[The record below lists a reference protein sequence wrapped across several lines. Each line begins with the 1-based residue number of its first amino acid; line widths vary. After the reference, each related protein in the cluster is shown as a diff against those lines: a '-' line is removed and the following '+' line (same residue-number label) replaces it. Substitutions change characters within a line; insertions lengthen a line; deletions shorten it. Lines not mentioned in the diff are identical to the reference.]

1 MKSGRAL
8 RRKKTNLAQELANA
22 TTLYAPAVYPV
33 PYGAVA
39 VRVGG
44 QGSPGNVPSGGTV
57 LQQGFYTPATFTPGN
72 LVPSYL
78 NTAYYYYND
87 DQHGGNSY
95 TDYVSDLYGVH
106 AYSNRD
112 NPWGPSPA
120 YSYYI
125 PSPFNY
131 TANVIAGDPGAAGY
145 SQVTFNVD
153 YYRPGNRE
161 YMPEYYN
168 SSYYNPGT
176 RTPAKTNPTYYNP
189 YVPGTASTGANVA
202 GVSLPGAPASTQAPV
217 VAPTMSTMKYATAGV
232 SVTVPPGG
240 YVVLTP
246 IG

>member
-44 QGSPGNVPSGGTV
+44 KGSPGNAPIPATV

-78 NTAYYYYND
+78 NTAYYYYNS

-95 TDYVSDLYGVH
+95 TDYTDAAWGTH
-106 AYSNRD
+106 DYSNRD
-112 NPWGPSPA
+112 NPWGPYPA

-125 PSPFNY
+125 PSPYNY
-131 TANVIAGDPGAAGY
+131 DVNPGAPGY
-145 SQVTFNVD
+145 SQVYFNVD
-153 YYRPGNRE
+153 YYVPGNAG

-189 YVPGTASTGANVA
+189 YVPGTASTPANVA

-217 VAPTMSTMKYATAGV
+217 VAPTMSTMKYAADGV